1 MKFKVDPRLIP
12 EVNIGTLGHVDHGKS
27 TLVEAISGKWPA
39 THSEELKRGITIKL
53 GYADA
58 TIYKCEKCGIYTSQ
72 PKCPKCNTSC
82 EPQRTV
88 SFVDAPGHETLMAT
102 VLAGARL
109 MDGILFV
116 IAANEKCPQAQ
127 TKEHMA
133 ILNIIGMKNV
143 IIVQTKIDLVSKERA
158 IEHYKE
164 IKEFIKGTVAEN
176 APIIPVSAQRKVN
189 IDSLL
194 EAIQEYIP
202 TPKRDL
208 SKPPK
213 MLVARSFDV
222 NKPGTPLENLKGGV
236 LGGSL
241 IEGEFKIGDEITI
254 KPGIQIK
261 DEWVPLTTKI
271 VGLQKAGKDLE
282 KAGAGGLLGVLTQLD
297 PSLTKADF
305 LSGSMAGKELPPV
318 LFHLTLKVNLFERI
332 LDKKIEPVKIGES
345 LMFNVGTAKTLGIVK
360 NVKKDV
366 CEVDLKLPVCA
377 EKNDKVVI
385 ARRIEDRWRLIGW
398 SEIVEI

>member
-58 TIYKCEKCGIYTSQ
+58 TIYKCEKCGIYTSK
-72 PKCPKCNTSC
+72 PKCPNCNSDC

-102 VLAGARL
+102 VLAGSRL

-116 IAANEKCPQAQ
+116 IAANEKCPQPQ

-133 ILNIIGMKNV
+133 ILNIIEMKNV

-158 IEHYKE
+158 MENYNE
-164 IKEFIKGTVAEN
+164 IKEFIKGTTAEN
-176 APIIPVSAQRKVN
+176 APIIPVSAQRRINLDV
-189 IDSLL
+189 LL
-194 EAIQEYIP
+194 EAIQNVIP

-208 SKPPK
+208 TKPPK
-213 MLVARSFDV
+213 MLVARSFDI
-222 NKPGTPLENLKGGV
+222 NKPGTPIEKLKGGV

-241 IEGEFKIGDEITI
+241 IEGEFKLGDEIMI
-254 KPGIQIK
+254 KPGIEIK
-261 DEWVPLTTKI
+261 NEWIPLTTKI
-271 VGLQKAGKDLE
+271 VGLQKAGKNLE
-282 KAGAGGLLGVLTQLD
+282 SAGAGGLLGVLTELD
-297 PSLTKADF
+297 PSLTKADS
-305 LSGSMAGKELPPV
+305 LAGSLAGKELPET
-318 LFHLTLKVNLFERI
+318 LHHLTLKVNLFEEI
-332 LDKKIEPVKIGES
+332 LDKKIEPIKIGEV
-345 LMFNVGTAKTLGIVK
+345 LMFNVGTAKTVGIVK
-360 NVKKDV
+360 DIKKDV
-366 CEVDLKLPVCA
+366 CEIDLKLPVCA

-398 SEIVEI
+398 SEII